1 MSALRIIVYISCL
14 FLSLLQFSCSTTKGL
29 EPGEYLYKGSRVT
42 FDSTA
47 SKETVK
53 QVGTKL
59 TSLFAPSPNRKILG
73 LPMRL
78 YWYNFFY
85 TEKEKGLGHSIQN
98 LFGEAPVLLDTE
110 IAGKVDQLM
119 ENRLFNNGYFEPAVQ
134 IELDTNKQ
142 KAVVEYQIKPGPQYT
157 IRSFAYEIGDTL
169 IGQMISPYFRSS
181 LIRLGDPYN
190 LDVLKAERERI
201 TALLKNQ
208 GLYFFEA
215 DYLKF
220 SADTTL
226 GRHEVD
232 LRMHLKE
239 NAPESDLSI
248 DYIDEITVYTDYEI
262 GRPLGTNSTY
272 FNGLTLVYDEL
283 DMRPSRLRDV
293 IFFDIGERYNPQ
305 KHQNTLRRLTNLD
318 YYKFVSMRFDRSPK
332 SDSLLSVKIFL
343 TPKFLH
349 AIEGSAGLAL
359 ISNQYLGPELSLGYR
374 NRNLFRGAEQFQI
387 RASGNFNFPLRDDAG
402 NYFEQIQLEASI
414 TRPGLGIP
422 FVPTKALPSLIRA
435 NTRVQFG
442 LDREKINLKL
452 GSDPEFLDNLFFFGF
467 DDLYNELEQDSTYAP
482 SVSVDKYELSY
493 GYIWQRQPS
502 IQNELFPLRISFQN
516 VRYGNEEL
524 KPLLQFVYSLS
535 TEVSDEFLL
544 NLERMLVFQPD
555 YVFQYDSRKIAL
567 RRNNYFYRGRFSVAG
582 NYIIKDDLTAL
593 DEGELENFI
602 TQFENDFRYFYMPR
616 PKHTLAFR
624 FITNVA
630 YPFAD
635 KVIFPITDLYSVG
648 GPNSIRAF
656 YPRSLGPGT
665 LDNRTTTQ
673 QFSSLQGKGD
683 VKIESSLEYRYNVN
697 KYIELALFADAG
709 NVWRINKTAVDDETV
724 FNFDTFVDQI
734 ALGTGAGLRI
744 DLSYLVF
751 RIDLAFP
758 LIKPWLPEGER
769 WVGNDIRLRD
779 SDWRRENLVLNL
791 AFGYPF

>member
-1 MSALRIIVYISCL
+1 MSALRIFGYIICL
-14 FLSLLQFSCSTTKGL
+14 FLFLLQFSCSTTKGL
-29 EPGEYLYKGSRVT
+29 ESGEYLYKGSRVQ

-47 SKETVK
+47 SKETAK
-53 QVGTKL
+53 QMGAKL
-59 TSLFAPSPNRKILG
+59 ETLFAPSPNRKILG

-98 LFGEAPVLLDTE
+98 LFGEAPVLYDPE
-110 IAGKVDQLM
+110 VANKVDQLM

-142 KAVVEYQIKPGPQYT
+142 KAIVEYQVKPGPQYT
-157 IRSFAYEIGDTL
+157 IRSFAYEIQDTL
-169 IGQMISPYFRSS
+169 IGQMISPYFNSS

-190 LDVLKAERERI
+190 LNVLKAERERI
-201 TALLKNQ
+201 TALLRTQ

-226 GRHEVD
+226 GKHEID

-239 NAPESDLSI
+239 NAPEGDLSI
-248 DYIDEITVYTDYEI
+248 DYIDEIIVYTDYEI
-262 GRPLGTNSTY
+262 GRPLGSDST
-272 FNGLTLVYDEL
+272 FFDGLTLVYNEL
-283 DMRPSRLRDV
+283 DIRPGRLRDV
-293 IFFDIGERYNPQ
+293 IFFDIGERYNPR

-318 YYKFVSMRFDRSPK
+318 YYKFVSMRFDRSPRA
-332 SDSLLSVKIFL
+332 DSLLSVKVFL

-349 AIEGSAGLAL
+349 TINGSAGLAL
-359 ISNQYLGPELSLGYR
+359 ISDQYLGPELSLGYR
-374 NRNLFRGAEQFQI
+374 NRNLFRGAEQFEI
-387 RASGNFNFPLRDDAG
+387 RASGTFNFPLRDDAG
-402 NYFEQIQLEASI
+402 NYFEQVQLETSL

-422 FVPTKALPSLIRA
+422 FVPNKALPSLIRA

-452 GSDPEFLDNLFFFGF
+452 GDDPDFLASLEFFGF
-467 DDLYNELEQDSTYAP
+467 FDLFDRLTEDPTYAP
-482 SVSVDKYELSY
+482 SIAVEKYELSY

-502 IQNELFPLRISFQN
+502 IQNELFPLRISFQD
-516 VRYGNEEL
+516 VRYGNPEL
-524 KPLLQFVYSLS
+524 KPLLQFIYSFEAS
-535 TEVSDEFLL
+535 SEFLL
-544 NLERMLVFQPD
+544 NLERMIVFQPD
-555 YVFQYDSRKIAL
+555 YIFQYDSRKIAL
-567 RRNNYFYRGRFSVAG
+567 RTNNYFYRGRFSIAG

-602 TQFENDFRYFYMPR
+602 TQFENDFRYFYMPK

-648 GPNSIRAF
+648 GPNSLRAF

-665 LDNRTTTQ
+665 LNNSTQQ

-683 VKIESSLEYRYNVN
+683 IKLESSVEYRYKLNSF
-697 KYIELALFADAG
+697 IEMALFADAG
-709 NVWRINKTAVDDETV
+709 NVWRINKTGLDDGTV

-769 WVGNDIRLRD
+769 WVGNDIRLGD
-779 SDWRRENLVLNL
+779 PSWRKENLVLNL